1 MPEDTQRDSHGPREK
16 AGKPSPNPDSLTAI
30 DSAAYETIFNAV
42 EDAVF
47 IFDVTHEGDEVAFT
61 FRANNQAHETMTGMA
76 TEDYRGQTPR
86 EMFDEEQAAKVLEEY
101 RTCVERRETVEYEET
116 LEHPSGTIEWQTKL
130 TPVIEDDTVT
140 RIIGVARDITDRKER
155 ERELERY
162 RDILAKAQTIA
173 NIGAWEADLRRN
185 ESWTTEQVN
194 EIYGLPPEEEVG
206 IGDGIEYFHPDD
218 RPVIEAAF
226 ERAIETG
233 EPYDLELRVEG
244 EDGKRRWV
252 RAQADPHLEDGEAVR
267 IRGTFQ
273 DITERK
279 EREREIE
286 RGRRRLQAL
295 FEQAPDAIFIHD
307 ESGAILDVNTQAVES
322 LGYDYEELCSM
333 QVTDIEATRER
344 ELDDTWRGMETGE
357 MMKVEGTQQRKD
369 GSTFPVDVWVT
380 KLELPEGTRYLALA
394 RDTSERKQYEQQL
407 KEQRDNLQLLNEVVR
422 HDIRNDLTVVKGY
435 TDLLA
440 DHVDE
445 GGETEL
451 ETVQQKAE
459 EAIELTKTARDLANV
474 MLQSEAEK
482 QRMSLSHTLE
492 NQIEECRAG
501 DAVAIVTVDGSIPDV
516 AVTADN
522 LLEAVFRNLLQNAI
536 QHNDKEVPRVSVT
549 AEESDDSVRVRIAD
563 NGPGIPDSRK
573 DEIFARGEKGL
584 ESAGTG
590 LGLYL
595 VETLVDR
602 YGGDVW
608 VEDAEPEGAVFVV
621 ELPIAG

>member
-1 MPEDTQRDSHGPREK
+1 MAEDSQGDNHSPGDR
-16 AGKPSPNPDSLTAI
+16 AGGAPPNDDPGTNI
-30 DSAAYETIFNAV
+30 DSTAYETIFNAV

-47 IFDVTHEGDEVAFT
+47 IFDVAHDDAEVTFR
-61 FRANNQAHETMTGMA
+61 FRANNQAHESITGMA
-76 TEDYRGQTPR
+76 TEDYRGQTPQDL
-86 EMFDEEQAAKVLEEY
+86 FDDERAVDVLDKY
-101 RTCVERRETVEYEET
+101 RTCVERKETIEYEET

-130 TPVIEDDTVT
+130 TPITEDGTVT
-140 RIIGVARDITDRKER
+140 RIVGVARDITDRKER

-173 NIGAWEADLRRN
+173 NIGAWEADLRRD

-194 EIYGLPPEEEVG
+194 EIYGLPPDEEIG
-206 IGDGIEYFHPDD
+206 IGEGIDYFHPDD
-218 RPVIEAAF
+218 RPIIEEAF

-244 EDGKRRWV
+244 EDGERRWV

-279 EREREIE
+279 ERERELE
-286 RGRRRLQAL
+286 RSRRRLQAL

-307 ESGAILDVNTQAVES
+307 GTGAILDVNTQAVQS

-333 QVTDIEATRER
+333 QVPDIEATRGE

-357 MMKVEGTQQRKD
+357 MVKKEGRQQRKD

-380 KLELPEGTRYLALA
+380 KLELPEGIRYLALA
-394 RDTSERKQYEQQL
+394 RDTSERKQYEEKL

-422 HDIRNDLTVVKGY
+422 HDIRNDLTVIKGY
-435 TDLLA
+435 ADLLT
-440 DHVDE
+440 DHIDE

-459 EAIELTKTARDLANV
+459 EAIGLTKTARDLANV
-474 MLQSEAEK
+474 MLQSDAEK
-482 QRMSLSHTLE
+482 QRISLAHTLE
-492 NQIEECRAG
+492 SQIEESRSG
-501 DAVAIVTVDGSIPDV
+501 DAVAIVTVEGAIPDV
-516 AVTADN
+516 SVTADN
-522 LLEAVFRNLLQNAI
+522 MLEAVFRNLLQNAI
-536 QHNDKEVPRVSVT
+536 QHNDKAVPEVAVT

>member
-1 MPEDTQRDSHGPREK
+1 MAEDSQGDNHSPGDR
-16 AGKPSPNPDSLTAI
+16 AGGVPPNDDTGTNI
-30 DSAAYETIFNAV
+30 DSTAYETIFNAV

-47 IFDVTHEGDEVAFT
+47 IFDVTDDGDGVTFR
-61 FRANNQAHETMTGMA
+61 FRANNQAHESITGMA
-76 TEDYRGQTPR
+76 TEDYRGQTPQDL
-86 EMFDEEQAAKVLEEY
+86 FDDERAVDVLDKY
-101 RTCVERRETVEYEET
+101 RTCVERKETIEYEET

-130 TPVIEDDTVT
+130 TPITEDGTVT
-140 RIIGVARDITDRKER
+140 RIVGVARDITDRKER

-173 NIGAWEADLRRN
+173 NIGAWEADLRRD

-194 EIYGLPPEEEVG
+194 EIYGLPPDEEIG
-206 IGDGIEYFHPDD
+206 IGEGIDYFHPDD
-218 RPVIEAAF
+218 RPIIEEAF

-244 EDGKRRWV
+244 EDGERRWV

-279 EREREIE
+279 ERERELE
-286 RGRRRLQAL
+286 RSRRRLQAL

-307 ESGAILDVNTQAVES
+307 GTGAILDVNTQAVQS

-333 QVTDIEATRER
+333 QVEDIEATRGE
-344 ELDDTWRGMETGE
+344 ELEDTWRGMETGE
-357 MMKVEGTQQRKD
+357 MVRKEGRQQRKD

-380 KLELPEGTRYLALA
+380 KLELPEGIRYLALA
-394 RDTSERKQYEQQL
+394 RDTSERKQYEEKL

-422 HDIRNDLTVVKGY
+422 HDIRNDLTVIKGY
-435 TDLLA
+435 ADLLA
-440 DHVDE
+440 DHVD

-459 EAIELTKTARDLANV
+459 EAIGLTKTARDLANV
-474 MLQSEAEK
+474 MLQSDAEK
-482 QRMSLSHTLE
+482 QRISLAHTLE
-492 NQIEECRAG
+492 SQVEESRSG
-501 DAVAIVTVDGSIPDV
+501 DAVAIVTVEGSVPDV
-516 AVTADN
+516 SVTADN
-522 LLEAVFRNLLQNAI
+522 MLEAVFRNLLQNAI
-536 QHNDKEVPRVSVT
+536 QHNDKAVPEVAVT